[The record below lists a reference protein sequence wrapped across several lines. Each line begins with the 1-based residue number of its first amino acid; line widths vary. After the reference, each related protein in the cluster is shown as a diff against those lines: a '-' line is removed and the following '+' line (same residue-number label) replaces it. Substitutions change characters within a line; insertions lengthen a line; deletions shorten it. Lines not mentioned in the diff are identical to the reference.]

1 MYVCVLF
8 TYTISIS
15 IICVFYRTNLV
26 LKHPSNIY
34 TTFTAPWV
42 WSVCFDVCLCVIS
55 NQSTS
60 KKPHYVS
67 GHSKLDTLLHK
78 THIQV
83 PVVLRYQGLTCVDP
97 LLSLSKIAHQMWR
110 DHPFSQRNITTEGA
124 VGVGVGGDR
133 EVGGI
138 NKIGALAPLFQLC
151 KETLK
156 FPILPNIKLTSP
168 LPGSSPF
175 LVNISHYPITAIFER
190 SHPLLWR
197 GRGVRTMRYTVIL
210 LDS

>member
-1 MYVCVLF
+1 MQPSPPFYKGNSFIKRLVKIDGIVLKKGDTIYFHISIFSLCICVYMYVCVLF

-110 DHPFSQRNITTEGA
+110 DHPFSQRNWATERKLGL
-124 VGVGVGGDR
+124 GVVVNRGVGGGSGQNLKKGR
-133 EVGGI
+133 EVG
-138 NKIGALAPLFQLC
+138 NIGEF
-151 KETLK
+151 
-156 FPILPNIKLTSP
+156 S
-168 LPGSSPF
+168 
-175 LVNISHYPITAIFER
+175 
-190 SHPLLWR
+190 
-197 GRGVRTMRYTVIL
+197 
-210 LDS
+210 